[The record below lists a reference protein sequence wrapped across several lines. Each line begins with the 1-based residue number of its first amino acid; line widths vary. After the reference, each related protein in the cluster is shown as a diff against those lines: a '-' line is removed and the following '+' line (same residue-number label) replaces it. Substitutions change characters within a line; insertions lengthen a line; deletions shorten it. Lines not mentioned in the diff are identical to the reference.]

1 MATLEKLVRTVEAL
15 KLHQNPSSV
24 SLDETMSKKDKI
36 AHCVSVT
43 DLVCS
48 QGGKN
53 SPEAAKCLVMAIEMF
68 FTLLDDQDA
77 DIRMVA
83 DENLNRMTRSLG
95 ESNIGRLQVSQ
106 ESEESRVYEEV
117 RLIGDFLRSSS
128 TRKSKRTG
136 APGACGPQCPGSPGW
151 PSTSAPPSVDHTS
164 STCCRVWRP
173 WP

>member
-15 KLHQNPSSV
+15 KLTQNPSSV
-24 SLDETMSKKDKI
+24 SLDETMSKKDKMS
-36 AHCVSVT
+36 HCVSVT

-95 ESNIGRLQVSQ
+95 ESNIGRLQVSLKCLLLYYGG
-106 ESEESRVYEEV
+106 V
-117 RLIGDFLRSSS
+117 
-128 TRKSKRTG
+128 
-136 APGACGPQCPGSPGW
+136 
-151 PSTSAPPSVDHTS
+151 
-164 STCCRVWRP
+164 
-173 WP
+173 

>member
-15 KLHQNPSSV
+15 KLTQNPSSV
-24 SLDETMSKKDKI
+24 SLDETMSKKDKMS
-36 AHCVSVT
+36 HCVSVT

-95 ESNIGRLQVSQ
+95 ESNIGRLQVSLKCLHGVPKKMSYFAWVKGFWN
-106 ESEESRVYEEV
+106 EYTLKYFSEDQR
-117 RLIGDFLRSSS
+117 R
-128 TRKSKRTG
+128 
-136 APGACGPQCPGSPGW
+136 
-151 PSTSAPPSVDHTS
+151 
-164 STCCRVWRP
+164 
-173 WP
+173 

>member
-15 KLHQNPSSV
+15 KLTQNPSSV
-24 SLDETMSKKDKI
+24 DETISKKYKMS
-36 AHCVSVT
+36 HCVSVT

-48 QGGKN
+48 QGSKN

-95 ESNIGRLQVSQ
+95 ESNIGRLQVSHNDYDGVL
-106 ESEESRVYEEV
+106 E
-117 RLIGDFLRSSS
+117 
-128 TRKSKRTG
+128 
-136 APGACGPQCPGSPGW
+136 
-151 PSTSAPPSVDHTS
+151 
-164 STCCRVWRP
+164 
-173 WP
+173 

>member
-15 KLHQNPSSV
+15 KLTQNPSSV
-24 SLDETMSKKDKI
+24 SLDETMSKKDKMS
-36 AHCVSVT
+36 HCVSVT

-83 DENLNRMTRSLG
+83 DENFNRMTRSLG
-95 ESNIGRLQVSQ
+95 ESNIGRLQVSLKFLSIYFAAVFGY
-106 ESEESRVYEEV
+106 EWLYAFKYFSEDQR
-117 RLIGDFLRSSS
+117 G
-128 TRKSKRTG
+128 
-136 APGACGPQCPGSPGW
+136 
-151 PSTSAPPSVDHTS
+151 
-164 STCCRVWRP
+164 
-173 WP
+173 